1 MDSQEVTVVFR
12 PLNNCLINLPAPL
25 INPFL
30 ANNILIQNIAV
41 ELNFRPSGAKKDTK
55 WLVGWNG
62 YFSSDPKTI
71 EIDSVYASSLGLRES
86 RKIVIRLSL
95 SLPKIQSVELEPETS
110 SDWELTEMY
119 AQTVEDRFLNQVR
132 CAVVGQKLAVYPSSS
147 PNNVIKFVVKKI
159 KSETDEIER
168 GILVNDSELHIIPK
182 VHRRDK
188 QQSDGASRRRRS
200 VSGRRSSQFDPVP
213 SCLLRSISLPHYTFQ
228 HVNHSSANYEIY
240 VNLDQNFINHQF
252 KSIKYVQVSVITGPG
267 TPAKASSVAEQTKN
281 HDTGSSGSSRKN
293 SSSVV
298 DHKSVNGSVAQTDT
312 EQRKVVAI
320 LVHDPLAP
328 QRSAGVSPLLAIAL
342 GIEHRCGDMVC
353 IEAAP
358 QKYGTDVHTVVL
370 HKIVTQTST
379 VNELAFK
386 QDQDRQ
392 LKQAEA
398 NKELSAKFQEHF
410 KRLNFTKCPITNG
423 MKVPVIPDLLPQG
436 GFLELR
442 DGCQWALLGEKLP
455 NFELGDERLKPESFV
470 ERQYEQK
477 DLSIVG
483 HKELIARMVRSVRHG
498 HNCVL
503 SGASGSG
510 KTTLINEVA
519 HRLVTLH
526 GYYSKNINCET
537 ISNDNFHAIKTL
549 LEEAVKE
556 VNWHS
561 PSVLV
566 LENLDSLIPQEMEHG
581 DSGLSR
587 QVSEFLVN
595 SLKVLTRERAI
606 SLLCSSKS
614 KEALNAT
621 VFQTHLIQQEFSLKA
636 PDKELRKELLRSFIN
651 DYNMDLEKEEILND
665 ITVETEGYLPS
676 DLKVLADRTFHDY
689 ISSKIDKDD
698 FHLRASNF
706 ERALQGFVPSSLRGV
721 KLQKSGVAWSDIG
734 GLKDAKRVL
743 LETLE
748 WPTKYAPIF
757 ANCPLRLRSG
767 ILLYG
772 YPGCGKTLLA
782 SAVVS
787 QCGLNFISIKG
798 PEILNKYIGAS
809 EQSIRELFDRAQSAK
824 PCVLFFDEFDSI
836 APKRGHDSTGVTDRV
851 VNQLL
856 TQMDGAEGLD
866 GVYVL
871 AATSRPDLIDSALLR
886 PGRLDKSILCDLPD
900 YENRLDILQTVASKF
915 HVSEECRLDHF
926 ARKLEGYSG
935 ADLQAFVYNAYLKAV
950 HDNLD
955 QLTHANEGTTERKI
969 EFFSMLKN
977 LQPSGNIAGKIDTI
991 CKNLHVTDLSSWDD
1005 AEQDSDRKPN
1015 QIVICNSHF
1024 ETALEE
1030 TKKSISNKELRNF
1043 ARIYSQF
1050 VDGKREGHL
1059 PDGQASTDIGGRTT
1073 LM

>member
-12 PLNNCLINLPAPL
+12 ALNNCLVNLPAPL

-41 ELNFRPSGAKKDTK
+41 ELNFRPSGVKKDTK

-71 EIDSVYASSLGLRES
+71 EIDSVYASSIGLRES
-86 RKIVIRLSL
+86 RRVVIRLSL

-119 AQTVEDRFLNQVR
+119 AQTIEDRFLNQVR
-132 CAVVGQKLAVYPSSS
+132 CAVLGQKLAVYPSSS
-147 PNNVIKFVVKKI
+147 PNNVIRFVVTKI

-182 VHRRDK
+182 LHRLEK
-188 QQSDGASRRRRS
+188 QQSDGSSRRRRS

-213 SCLLRSISLPHYTFQ
+213 SCLLRSICLPHHTFQ
-228 HVNHSSANYEIY
+228 HVGHSSANYEIY
-240 VNLDQNFINHQF
+240 VNLDQDFVNHQF
-252 KSIKYVQVSVITGPG
+252 KSIKYVQVSVVAGPG
-267 TPAKASSVAEQTKN
+267 TPAKASSVAEQAKN
-281 HDTGSSGSSRKN
+281 HDTASAGSSRNN

-298 DHKSVNGSVAQTDT
+298 DQKSVNGSVAQADT
-312 EQRKVVAI
+312 EQRKIVAI

-328 QRSAGVSPLLAIAL
+328 RRSAGVSPLLAIAL
-342 GIEHRCGDMVC
+342 GIEHRCGDLVC

-358 QKYGTDVHTVVL
+358 RKYGTDIHTVVL
-370 HKIVTQTST
+370 HKIITHTST

-386 QDQDRQ
+386 NDGDRQ

-398 NKELSAKFQEHF
+398 KKELNAKFQEQF
-410 KRLNFTKCPITNG
+410 KRLHFTNCPITNG

-442 DGCQWALLGEKLP
+442 DGYQWALLGEKLP

-470 ERQYEQK
+470 ERRYEPK
-477 DLSIVG
+477 DGSIVG
-483 HKELIARMVRSVRHG
+483 HKELIARLVRSVRHG

-510 KTTLINEVA
+510 KTTLINEVI

-526 GYYSKNINCET
+526 GYHSKYISCET
-537 ISNDNFHAIKTL
+537 IPNDNFHAIKTL
-549 LEEAVKE
+549 LDDAVREA
-556 VNWHS
+556 NWHA
-561 PSVLV
+561 PSLLV

-587 QVSEFLVN
+587 QVSEFLVHL
-595 SLKVLTRERAI
+595 LKALTREREV

-614 KEALNAT
+614 KQALNAT
-621 VFQTHLIQQEFSLKA
+621 VFQTHLIQQEFNLKA
-636 PDKELRKELLRSFIN
+636 PDKELRKELLRSFI
-651 DYNMDLEKEEILND
+651 DQYSMELEEEEILND

-689 ISSKIDKDD
+689 ISSTIDNND

-721 KLQKSGVAWSDIG
+721 KLQKSNVAWSDIG

-757 ANCPLRLRSG
+757 AKCPLRLRSG

-824 PCVLFFDEFDSI
+824 PCILFFDEFDSI

-886 PGRLDKSILCDLPD
+886 PGRLDKAILCDLPD
-900 YENRLDILQTVASKF
+900 YDNRLDILQTVASKF
-915 HVSEECRLDHF
+915 KVSDECQLEHF
-926 ARKLEGYSG
+926 AHKLEGYSG

-950 HDNLD
+950 HDSLD
-955 QLTHANEGTTERKI
+955 QLTDMNEGTTERKI
-969 EFFSMLKN
+969 EYFSMLKN
-977 LQPSGNIAGKIDTI
+977 MQPSGNIASKIDAI
-991 CKNLHVTDLSSWDD
+991 CNNLHVTDINSWYEEDQNSG
-1005 AEQDSDRKPN
+1005 AKSNP
-1015 QIVICNSHF
+1015 IVIKNSHF
-1024 ETALEE
+1024 EIALEE
-1030 TKKSISNKELRNF
+1030 TKKSISNKELRKF

-1050 VDGKREGHL
+1050 VDGKREGNL

>member
-12 PLNNCLINLPAPL
+12 PLNNCLVNLPAPL

-41 ELNFRPSGAKKDTK
+41 ELNFRPSGGKKDAK

-62 YFSSDPKTI
+62 YFSGDPKTI
-71 EIDSVYASSLGLRES
+71 EIDSVYASSIGLRES
-86 RKIVIRLSL
+86 RKVVIRLSL

-110 SDWELTEMY
+110 ADWELTEMY

-132 CAVVGQKLAVYPSSS
+132 CAVLGQKLAVYPSSS

-159 KSETDEIER
+159 TSETDEIER
-168 GILVNDSELHIIPK
+168 GILANDSELHIIPK
-182 VHRRDK
+182 AHRREK
-188 QQSDGASRRRRS
+188 QPSDGSSRRRRS
-200 VSGRRSSQFDPVP
+200 VSGRRSSQFDTVP
-213 SCLLRSISLPHYTFQ
+213 SCLLRSISLPHNTFQ
-228 HVNHSSANYEIY
+228 HVSHSSENYAIY
-240 VNLDQNFINHQF
+240 VNLDQDFVNHQF
-252 KSIKYVQVSVITGPG
+252 KSIKYAQVSVVTGPG
-267 TPAKASSVAEQTKN
+267 TPAKASSVAEQTKT
-281 HDTGSSGSSRKN
+281 HDTDSSGSSRNN

-298 DHKSVNGSVAQTDT
+298 DHKSVNGSVAQPDP
-312 EQRKVVAI
+312 EQRKVIAV
-320 LVHDPLAP
+320 LVDDPLAP
-328 QRSAGVSPLLAIAL
+328 RRSAGVSPLLAIAL

-370 HKIVTQTST
+370 HKIVTQTPP
-379 VNELAFK
+379 VNELAFR
-386 QDQDRQ
+386 QDQNRH
-392 LKQAEA
+392 LKQAESKKA
-398 NKELSAKFQEHF
+398 LSAKFQEHF
-410 KRLNFTKCPITNG
+410 KRLNFTNCPITNG
-423 MKVPVIPDLLPQG
+423 MKVPIIPDLLPHG

-455 NFELGDERLKPESFV
+455 IFELGDDRLQPESFV
-470 ERQYEQK
+470 ERQDEPK
-477 DLSIVG
+477 DLSVVG
-483 HKELIARMVRSVRHG
+483 HKELIARLVRSVRYG

-510 KTTLINEVA
+510 KTTLISEVV
-519 HRLVTLH
+519 HRLITLH
-526 GYYSKNINCET
+526 GYYSKTINCET
-537 ISNDNFHAIKTL
+537 VSNDNFHAIKTTL
-549 LEEAVKE
+549 DDAIKEA
-556 VNWHS
+556 NWHA
-561 PSVLV
+561 PSLLV
-566 LENLDSLIPQEMEHG
+566 FENLDSLIPQEVEHG

-587 QVSEFLVN
+587 QVSELMVS
-595 SLKVLTRERAI
+595 SLKSLTREREI

-621 VFQTHLIQQEFSLKA
+621 VFQTHLVQQEFSLKA
-636 PDKELRKELLRSFIN
+636 PDKELRKELLRSFI
-651 DYNMDLEKEEILND
+651 DEYNMDLEKDEILNE
-665 ITVETEGYLPS
+665 IAVETEGYLPS

-689 ISSKIDKDD
+689 ISSTLDNND

-706 ERALQGFVPSSLRGV
+706 ERALEGFVPSSLRGV

-782 SAVVS
+782 SAVAS

-824 PCVLFFDEFDSI
+824 PCILFFDEFDSI

-915 HVSEECRLDHF
+915 HVSDECQLEHF
-926 ARKLEGYSG
+926 AHKLEGYSG

-950 HDNLD
+950 HDSLD
-955 QLTHANEGTTERKI
+955 ELADMNEGTTERKI
-969 EFFSMLKN
+969 EFFSMLKH
-977 LQPSGNIAGKIDTI
+977 LQPSGNIASKIDTI
-991 CKNLHVTDLSSWDD
+991 CKNLHITDFSSWEDVGH
-1005 AEQDSDRKPN
+1005 DSGGKPN
-1015 QIVICNSHF
+1015 QIVINNSHF
-1024 ETALEE
+1024 EIALEE
-1030 TKKSISNKELRNF
+1030 TKKSISNEELRNF
-1043 ARIYSQF
+1043 AQIYSQF
-1050 VDGKREGHL
+1050 VDGKREGNL
-1059 PDGQASTDIGGRTT
+1059 PDGQASTNIGGRTT